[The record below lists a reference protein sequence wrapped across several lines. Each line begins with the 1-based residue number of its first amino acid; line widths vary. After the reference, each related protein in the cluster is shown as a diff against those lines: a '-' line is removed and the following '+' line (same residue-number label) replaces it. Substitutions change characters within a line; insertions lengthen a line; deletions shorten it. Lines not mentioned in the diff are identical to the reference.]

1 MTTFSN
7 GGASAPGASRMALVA
22 LMGSVFISLMG
33 VGFVVPFLPV
43 LATELGASATM
54 LGVLTAAF
62 SLSMGGLQPL
72 AGSLS
77 DRHGRKRFLLAGL
90 GIFTVCG
97 FAYTL
102 ASSVLDITVVRF
114 VQGLGAGMI
123 FPVAMAY
130 MGDLAPPEHEG
141 RYMGIF
147 NVALLSGIGSG
158 PLLGGVLKDNFG
170 MDAAFYAM
178 GVLSAAALVLTLAAL
193 PESRPIREGGEP
205 EAPLMTVF
213 RTIFA
218 DRRMRGV
225 LLVRL
230 SIMLAMVPSFVFL
243 PVLMT
248 DVMGASGTMIGVVIT
263 LRTLLS
269 AALQYPFGWMADRYS
284 RAGLTLISVMG
295 MAVAVAWFG
304 FSTLFWHVLVV
315 FAAMAV
321 MEAIFLPTTSA
332 MALEGGRSFGMGST
346 MGVFNTAMNVGMF
359 FGAILAGYLVDQ
371 FDFAAAFLMLGAA
384 VAVGGL
390 MSWPMMRIRGGR
402 SGEPVAGVAGG
413 GGGPGTGG

>member
-1 MTTFSN
+1 MAGLVSGRPT
-7 GGASAPGASRMALVA
+7 APTVPKAALAA
-22 LMGSVFISLMG
+22 LMASVFIAMMG

-90 GIFTVCG
+90 AIFSVCG
-97 FAYTL
+97 FGYTL

-114 VQGLGAGMI
+114 IQGLGAGMV

-130 MGDLAPPEHEG
+130 MGDLAPPEQEG

-147 NVALLSGIGSG
+147 NVSLLAGIGSG
-158 PLLGGVLKDNFG
+158 PLIGGVMKDAFG
-170 MDAAFYAM
+170 IDAAFYAM
-178 GVLSAAALVLTLAAL
+178 GLVSTAALVVAVVAL
-193 PESRPIREGGEP
+193 PESRPTTRGAER
-205 EAPLMTVF
+205 EAPLTTVF
-213 RTIFA
+213 RAIFA

-230 SIMLAMVPSFVFL
+230 SIMLAMMPSFVFL

-248 DVMGASGTMIGVVIT
+248 SVMGASGTMIGVVIT
-263 LRTLLS
+263 VRTLLS
-269 AALQYPFGWMADRYS
+269 AALQYPFGLLADRYS
-284 RAGLTLISVMG
+284 RPLLTFVSVMA
-295 MAVAVAWFG
+295 MAAAAAWFG
-304 FSTLFWHVLVV
+304 FSTLFWHVLVI

-321 MEAIFLPTTSA
+321 FEAMFMPTTSA
-332 MALEGGRSFGMGST
+332 MALEGGRAFGMGST

-359 FGAILAGYLVDQ
+359 IGAILAGYLVDQ
-371 FDFAAAFLMLGAA
+371 FDFKVAFLILGAA
-384 VAVGGL
+384 VAVGGVA
-390 MSWPMMRIRGGR
+390 SWPMMRAE
-402 SGEPVAGVAGG
+402 SAHASPSAAAGV
-413 GGGPGTGG
+413 